1 MLVVASVV
9 YDVRVNLVDVIPC
22 RDVKLVWCNVLH
34 LLVSKHVLQCLLCW
48 NIQVSAVVLVV
59 YLLKYE
65 LPDKDVGLVNVKHGV
80 VYLVE
85 LVTDVEHVNET
96 ERRPIAVSDW
106 KLHLEGVL
114 SLLYDMFLSVVK
126 VLLKLYV
133 HFLVDVTEFSVN
145 V

>member
-9 YDVRVNLVDVIPC
+9 YDVRVNLLDVVPS
-22 RDVKLVWCNVLH
+22 RYVELVWCNVLH
-34 LLVSKHVLQCLLCW
+34 LLVPKHVLQCLLCW
-48 NIQVSAVVLVV
+48 DIQVSAVVLVV

-65 LPDKDVGLVNVKHGV
+65 LSDKDVGLVHVKHGV

-85 LVTDVEHVNET
+85 LVSNVEHVHET
-96 ERRPIAVSDW
+96 ESRPIAVSDW
-106 KLHLEGVL
+106 KLNLERVL
-114 SLLYDMFLSVVK
+114 SLLYYMFLRVVE

-133 HFLVDVTEFSVN
+133 HFLVDVTELSVN